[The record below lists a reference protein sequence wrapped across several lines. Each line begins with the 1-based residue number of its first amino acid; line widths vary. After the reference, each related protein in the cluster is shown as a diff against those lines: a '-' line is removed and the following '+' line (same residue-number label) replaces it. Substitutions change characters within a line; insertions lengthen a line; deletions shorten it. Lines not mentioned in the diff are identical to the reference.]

1 MVDHHD
7 VDDVIRGLTPAPSPV
22 QIIGSPSEIDEP
34 MQTELFEFSDV
45 EIEEPISKS
54 TRSQSRMKDS
64 SMPPAEPEE
73 KITRIRRGSKKP
85 ESKNAPSKL
94 RRRAIKEEEPITDD
108 E

>member
-1 MVDHHD
+1 
-7 VDDVIRGLTPAPSPV
+7 
-22 QIIGSPSEIDEP
+22 

-54 TRSQSRMKDS
+54 TRSQSRMKEN

-73 KITRIRRGSKKP
+73 KIIRIRRSSKKP
-85 ESKNAPSKL
+85 ESKQPTKL
-94 RRRAIKEEEPITDD
+94 RRRAIKEEPITDD